1 MTDPQFP
8 SALSSARIAILGI
21 GLIGGS
27 LAHALQ
33 GKCDR
38 LIGVDSDPDV
48 AAAAERLGIFDAV
61 SVDPA
66 PVLGLAN
73 FLILSAPVA
82 QIISLIERLP
92 SLHPGATAVLDTGS
106 TKVEIARAMQAL
118 PSRFFPVGG
127 HPMAG
132 KEVGGLDSAE
142 GGLFQGAPF
151 ALVRVREADPD
162 PIVLVCDLVEAI
174 GSHPVFMDPVSHD
187 RNAAAVSHLPYLIA
201 AAIAQAT
208 PPGALALAGPGY
220 QSVTRLAGTPPEMM
234 LDVIR
239 SNRAQILDALSSF
252 RQQLDSMESLLHQE
266 EFDALYCRLVLARSR
281 QAELAGLG
289 RPG

>member
-1 MTDPQFP
+1 
-8 SALSSARIAILGI
+8 LSARIAILGI

-27 LAHALQ
+27 LAYALQ

-82 QIISLIERLP
+82 QILSLIERLP
-92 SLHPGATAVLDTGS
+92 TIHPGATAVLDTGS
-106 TKVEIARAMQAL
+106 TKVEIVRAMRSL

-142 GGLFQGAPF
+142 GSLFQGAPF
-151 ALVRVREADPD
+151 ALVRVRYADPD
-162 PIVLVCDLVEAI
+162 PIDLA
-174 GSHPVFMDPVSHD
+174 
-187 RNAAAVSHLPYLIA
+187 
-201 AAIAQAT
+201 
-208 PPGALALAGPGY
+208 
-220 QSVTRLAGTPPEMM
+220 
-234 LDVIR
+234 
-239 SNRAQILDALSSF
+239 
-252 RQQLDSMESLLHQE
+252 
-266 EFDALYCRLVLARSR
+266 
-281 QAELAGLG
+281 
-289 RPG
+289 